1 LSPNFLK
8 KFESTNITNDL
19 VFLKDH
25 TKQKMDLDELK
36 LMIDVLGENTKSLSK
51 PKTGCIARI
60 WKNSNGEAI
69 GSLCGK
75 KNKLGDF
82 CGIHGKAYP
91 QPKICGG
98 NCKKTHIYKWEHL
111 GRWDHKPPQW
121 WNNAQWSGDSN
132 SESTASS
139 NSESTASSNS
149 ESTASSNSESIAVL
163 IAKNASIV
171 ANNCVKKIE
180 WLLSDIDVLDG
191 VDKVKKTILEYQ
203 PDELAYLEE
212 HLEEQKDHLDIF
224 CEKIIQQSRVKKSL
238 EAVDNLNIWGD
249 DSDSDSD

>member
-1 LSPNFLK
+1 
-8 KFESTNITNDL
+8 
-19 VFLKDH
+19 
-25 TKQKMDLDELK
+25 MDIDEMNQ
-36 LMIDVLGENTKSLSK
+36 MIDILGENSKLSKSISKPKTKHKTK

-60 WKNSNGEAI
+60 WKNKNGEAI
-69 GSLCGK
+69 GSPCGK
-75 KNKLGDF
+75 KTKLGEF

-91 QPKICGG
+91 QPKVCGG

-111 GRWDHKPPQW
+111 GRWDHKPPHW

-139 NSESTASSNS
+139 NSESTA
-149 ESTASSNSESIAVL
+149 VF

-212 HLEEQKDHLDIF
+212 HLEEQKDNLDIF

-249 DSDSDSD
+249 DSDCDSD